1 MLWECVWVPRHE
13 WAVGSRGDRGICG
26 HQYRKSKRYSTCAC
40 RAIDTPDFVI
50 ELLTRVIAEDDLG
63 KVFVLANATVVF
75 SFINA
80 RS

>member
-1 MLWECVWVPRHE
+1 
-13 WAVGSRGDRGICG
+13 
-26 HQYRKSKRYSTCAC
+26 
-40 RAIDTPDFVI
+40 VI